1 MPVMMD
7 PDGSSKGNGGIVMF
21 TTATTNI
28 DRRMAE
34 IVEKVKQGERLTLED
49 GVYLYESDDL
59 LTIGQLANEVNLR
72 KNGKK
77 VYFIENMSLY
87 FTNICESHCAF
98 CNFRKDQGEEGSYTL
113 SGEEMIAYVEQ
124 HITPGVREFHI
135 VGGHNQHVPFQYY
148 VDSLKALNDRFPDI
162 TLKAYT
168 AAEIEFFT
176 RISGLSTKEVLTEL
190 QKAGLKSLTGGG
202 AEILSDQYR
211 EKMKVEKANVDQYL
225 DVHRTAHKLGMKT
238 HTTMLYGS
246 IESHEDR
253 IRHMIQIR
261 ELQDETG
268 GFMVFI
274 PLSMQPRNKNAG
286 IMRRNSAYEDLKTIA
301 ISRLMLDNIQHI
313 KAYFINIGVQLTQVA
328 LTFGASDVHG
338 TILKE
343 QISHAAGAL
352 TPDGLTRK
360 ELVWLVKG
368 AGRIPVERDTFYNE
382 VQVYE

>member
-1 MPVMMD
+1 
-7 PDGSSKGNGGIVMF
+7 MF
-21 TTATTNI
+21 TTVSPNT
-28 DRRMAE
+28 DQRMSE
-34 IVEKVKQGERLTLED
+34 IVEKVRQGERLTLED

-113 SGEEMIAYVEQ
+113 SGDEMVAYVEK

-148 VDSLKALNDRFPDI
+148 VDSLKALNERFPDI

-360 ELVWLVKG
+360 ELIWLVKG
-368 AGRIPVERDTFYNE
+368 AGRTPVERDTFYNE
-382 VQVYE
+382 IQIYE

>member
-1 MPVMMD
+1 METEVLTLSIAISP
-7 PDGSSKGNGGIVMF
+7 
-21 TTATTNI
+21 NI
-28 DRRMAE
+28 DSKMAD
-34 IVEKVKQGERLTLED
+34 IVAKVRQGERLSLED

-59 LTIGQLANEVNLR
+59 LTIGQLANEVNLK
-72 KNGKK
+72 KNGHK

-87 FTNICESHCAF
+87 FTNVCESYCAF

-113 SGEEMIAYVEQ
+113 SGEEMVAYVEQ
-124 HITPGVREFHI
+124 HIHPGIREFHI
-135 VGGHNQHVPFQYY
+135 VGGHNNHVPFQYY
-148 VDSLKALNDRFPDI
+148 VDSLKALNDRFPEV

-176 RISGLSTKEVLTEL
+176 RISGLSTRDVLIEL
-190 QKAGLKSLTGGG
+190 QKAGLQSLTGGG

-211 EKMKVEKANVDQYL
+211 QKMKVDKANVDQYL
-225 DVHRTAHKLGMKT
+225 DVHRTAHQLGMKT
-238 HTTMLYGS
+238 HTTMLYGA

-253 IRHMIQIR
+253 IRHMLQIR
-261 ELQDETG
+261 DLQDETN

-274 PLSMQPRNKNAG
+274 PLSMQPRNKNAS
-286 IMRRNSAYEDLKTIA
+286 ITRRNSAYEDLKTIA

-338 TILKE
+338 TIIKE
-343 QISHAAGAL
+343 RISHAAGAL
-352 TPDGLTRK
+352 TPEGLTRK
-360 ELVWLVKG
+360 ELIWLIQG

-382 VQVYE
+382 IKIYE

>member
-1 MPVMMD
+1 
-7 PDGSSKGNGGIVMF
+7 MF
-21 TTATTNI
+21 TAVTPST
-28 DRRMAE
+28 DKRMAE
-34 IVEKVKQGERLTLED
+34 IVEKVRQGERLTLED

-87 FTNICESHCAF
+87 FTNVCESHCAF
-98 CNFRKDQGEEGSYTL
+98 CNFRKDQGEEGAYTL
-113 SGEEMIAYVEQ
+113 SGEEMIAYVEK

-148 VDSLKALNDRFPDI
+148 VDSLKALNERFPDI

-176 RISGLSTKEVLTEL
+176 RISGLSTKEVLMEL

-211 EKMKVEKANVDQYL
+211 QKMKVEKANVDQYL
-225 DVHRTAHKLGMKT
+225 DVHRTAHRLGMRT

-253 IRHMIQIR
+253 IRHMLQIR
-261 ELQDETG
+261 GLQDETN

-338 TILKE
+338 TILRE

-360 ELVWLVKG
+360 ELIWLVKG

-382 VQVYE
+382 IEVYE

>member
-1 MPVMMD
+1 MSTIVSPQMD
-7 PDGSSKGNGGIVMF
+7 K
-21 TTATTNI
+21 
-28 DRRMAE
+28 RMAE
-34 IVEKVKQGERLTLED
+34 IADKVHNGERLTLED

-59 LTIGQLANEVNLR
+59 LTIGQLANEVNMR

-87 FTNICESHCAF
+87 FTNVCESYCAF
-98 CNFRKDQGEEGSYTL
+98 CNFRKDPGEEGAYTL
-113 SGEEMIAYVEQ
+113 SGAEMIEYVEK
-124 HITPGVREFHI
+124 HIHPEIREFHI
-135 VGGHNQHVPFQYY
+135 VGGHNNNVPFQYY
-148 VDSLKALNDRFPDI
+148 VDSIKALHERFPEV

-176 RISGLSTKEVLTEL
+176 RISGLSIEEVLQQL
-190 QKAGLKSLTGGG
+190 RAAGLKTLTGGG

-211 EKMKVEKANVDQYL
+211 KKMKVDKANVDQYL
-225 DVHRTAHKLGMKT
+225 EVHRTAHKLGMKT
-238 HTTMLYGS
+238 HTTMLYGA
-246 IESHEDR
+246 IETHEDR
-253 IRHMIQIR
+253 IRHMLQIR

-274 PLSMQPRNKNAG
+274 PLSMQPKSKNAS

-301 ISRLMLDNIQHI
+301 ISRLMLDNIDHI
-313 KAYFINIGVQLTQVA
+313 KAYFINIGPQLTQVA
-328 LTFGASDVHG
+328 LSFGASDVHG

-352 TPDGLTRK
+352 TPEGLTRK
-360 ELVWLVKG
+360 ELIWLIKG

-382 VQVYE
+382 IKVYE

>member
-1 MPVMMD
+1 
-7 PDGSSKGNGGIVMF
+7 MF
-21 TTATTNI
+21 TTVTPST
-28 DRRMAE
+28 DKRMAE
-34 IVEKVKQGERLTLED
+34 IVEKVSKGERLTLED
-49 GVYLYESDDL
+49 GVYLYKSDDL

-87 FTNICESHCAF
+87 FTNVCESYCAF
-98 CNFRKDQGEEGSYTL
+98 CNFRKDQDEEGSYTL

-124 HITPGVREFHI
+124 HIHPGIREFHI
-135 VGGHNQHVPFQYY
+135 VGGHNNHVPFQYY
-148 VDSLKALNDRFPDI
+148 VDSLKALNERFPDVTI
-162 TLKAYT
+162 KAYT

-176 RISGLSTKEVLTEL
+176 RISGLSTAEVLTEL
-190 QKAGLKSLTGGG
+190 RKAGLQSLTGGG

-211 EKMKVEKANVDQYL
+211 EKMKVDKANVDQYL
-225 DVHRTAHKLGMKT
+225 DVHRTAHQLGMKT

-328 LTFGASDVHG
+328 LSFGASDVHG

-343 QISHAAGAL
+343 RISHAAGAL
-352 TPDGLTRK
+352 TPEGITRK
-360 ELVWLVKG
+360 ELIWLIQG

-382 VQVYE
+382 IEIFE